1 MDAFVA
7 DLLAMK
13 LRDREA
19 GIVDVRDTDDGDAR
33 VVQLCLHSDV
43 QDLSRDQYR
52 IGIISVNTQFKKKYE
67 FPV

>member
-1 MDAFVA
+1 
-7 DLLAMK
+7 MK

-43 QDLSRDQYR
+43 QDLSRHQYR
-52 IGIISVNTQFKKKYE
+52 IGIISVNTQF
-67 FPV
+67 